1 MQAHLGKLTYCS
13 RNPGASQEAEA
24 FHIEDLS
31 LNWVLVSEGRK
42 LGQEII
48 CIAHTEA
55 NAHRKA
61 KV

>member
-31 LNWVLVSEGRK
+31 LNWVLVVRGTSRTGNYLHCT
-42 LGQEII
+42 LGL
-48 CIAHTEA
+48 A
-55 NAHRKA
+55 NAHQKA
-61 KV
+61 AV